1 MLFFARRYNLFHDIV
16 IGYFIVI
23 FIRVWL
29 IRFLKT
35 YGIYKKKLEA
45 ASSPAAADESRQQTS
60 KKKLRSELRTKM
72 LVLNLFYARTEHS
85 LRLIYVI
92 LTRRLSSFQKIDP
105 FKNKKKSSYRS
116 AAAAACKKK
125 SADSSNKKKKFLKN
139 IRMFESPFVSIKIK
153 SKSS

>member
-60 KKKLRSELRTKM
+60 KKKTTFRTPYE
-72 LVLNLFYARTEHS
+72 NARTE
-85 LRLIYVI
+85 
-92 LTRRLSSFQKIDP
+92 P
-105 FKNKKKSSYRS
+105 FLCS
-116 AAAAACKKK
+116 
-125 SADSSNKKKKFLKN
+125 D
-139 IRMFESPFVSIKIK
+139 
-153 SKSS
+153 

>member
-23 FIRVWL
+23 FITTRRVWL

-72 LVLNLFYARTEHS
+72 LELNLFYARTEHS

-92 LTRRLSSFQKIDP
+92 LTRRLSSLQKTDP

-125 SADSSNKKKKFLKN
+125 SADSSNKKKKFLK
-139 IRMFESPFVSIKIK
+139 IYVCLSLRSFQ
-153 SKSS
+153 